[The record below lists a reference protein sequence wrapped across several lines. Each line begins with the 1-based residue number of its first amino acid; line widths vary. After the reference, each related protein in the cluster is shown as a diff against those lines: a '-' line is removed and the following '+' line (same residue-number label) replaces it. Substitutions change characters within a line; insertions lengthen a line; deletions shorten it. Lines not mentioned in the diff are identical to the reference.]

1 MKILF
6 CLSMRRALLRFL
18 LLISLFGSVTASA
31 TQIIFTVPEGA
42 HSFSSLT
49 WPTIGGFDFNPY
61 WSSNYGAD
69 TRNAPYIPGN
79 RGALTSAFGTFT
91 FNSIEI
97 GGWPWDDFGMGR
109 YPYPILLEFSGAGGI
124 SLAVRELFVS
134 ADNSF
139 SVYSENIEGV
149 QSIAI
154 GQPELAAL
162 SVRLGSIT
170 INEVPATPVPE
181 PASYA
186 LMLLGLG
193 SLWIALRNKK
203 KYVTHPTA

>member
-1 MKILF
+1 
-6 CLSMRRALLRFL
+6 
-18 LLISLFGSVTASA
+18 
-31 TQIIFTVPEGA
+31 
-42 HSFSSLT
+42 
-49 WPTIGGFDFNPY
+49 
-61 WSSNYGAD
+61 
-69 TRNAPYIPGN
+69 
-79 RGALTSAFGTFT
+79 
-91 FNSIEI
+91 
-97 GGWPWDDFGMGR
+97 MGR